1 MNDVAVIEIA
11 RQGFMVVLL
20 LAGPLMLVAT
30 LVGLVVALFQALT
43 TVQEATLTFAPKIV
57 AVFAALLLLLPFM
70 MQTLIDFTRELL
82 SRATLG
88 G

>member
-1 MNDVAVIEIA
+1 MDDVTVIEIA
-11 RQGFMVVLL
+11 RQAFMVTLL
-20 LAGPLMLVAT
+20 LAGPLMLVGT

-57 AVFAALLLLLPFM
+57 AVFAALLFLLPFM
-70 MQTLIDFTRELL
+70 MTTLIDFTRELL

>member
-1 MNDVAVIEIA
+1 MNDVTILEVA
-11 RQGFMVVLL
+11 RQGFMVTLL

-30 LVGLVVALFQALT
+30 IVGLIVALFQALT

-70 MQTLIDFTRELL
+70 MTTLIDFTRELF
-82 SRATLG
+82 SRAAIG

>member
-1 MNDVAVIEIA
+1 MNDVSILEIA
-11 RQGFMVVLL
+11 RQGFMVTLL
-20 LAGPLMLVAT
+20 MAGPLMLVAT
-30 LVGLVVALFQALT
+30 VVGLIVAVFQALT

-70 MQTLIDFTRELL
+70 MTTLIDFTRELF
-82 SRATLG
+82 SRAAIG

>member
-1 MNDVAVIEIA
+1 MDDVTVIEIA
-11 RQGFMVVLL
+11 RQGFVVTLL
-20 LAGPLMLVAT
+20 LAGPLMLVGT

-57 AVFAALLLLLPFM
+57 AVFAALLFLLPFM
-70 MQTLIDFTRELL
+70 MTTLIDFTRELL
-82 SRATLG
+82 SRATVG